1 MITVLLASH
10 NGASRL
16 PRTLSAFELLDEP
29 AGGWQLVVVDSA
41 STDNTSG
48 VVEQH
53 RGRLPLRCV
62 RHTRR
67 GKNAALNV
75 GLAHVEGDLVVFT
88 DDDVVPAPDWLVQL
102 KAAADRQPDYAVFG
116 GAILPLWPRV
126 PDPWITRAVPLGA
139 AYSVTAPGQA
149 EGPLGWQL
157 IWGPNMMVR
166 ASIFA
171 AGARFDESVGPDGTK
186 TYRMGSE
193 SSFTERL
200 AEQGVRFWHVSAAR
214 VQHVIRPNQLARAW
228 LLGRAFRHG
237 RCLADN
243 RMAEM
248 EAPRWAGVPRWVV
261 RRGLSMLGGAV
272 VALLRGDSDEAFR
285 RAWDLHILVGLGY
298 ELGKR
303 WRSGRRPVLLVSHRA
318 GSLTMLLLTLVF

>member
-16 PRTLSAFELLDEP
+16 PRTLSAFERLEEP

-41 STDNTSG
+41 STDGTCG
-48 VVEQH
+48 VVS
-53 RGRLPLRCV
+53 RYRSRLPVRCV
-62 RHTRR
+62 RHSRR
-67 GKNAALNV
+67 GKNAALNI
-75 GLAHVEGDLVVFT
+75 GLGHIEGDLVVLT

-116 GAILPLWPRV
+116 GAILPLWPRA
-126 PDPWITRAVPLGA
+126 PDPWITRVVPLGA
-139 AYSVTAPGQA
+139 AYSITDPKQA
-149 EGPLGWQL
+149 EGLLGWRF
-157 IWGPNMMVR
+157 IWGPNMLVR

-171 AGARFDESVGPDGTK
+171 NGARFDESIGPDGTK

-200 AEQGVRFWHVSAAR
+200 AEQGFRFWHAPEAR
-214 VQHVIRPNQLARAW
+214 VQHVVRPNQFDRAW

-243 RMAEM
+243 QLAKA

-261 RRGLSMLGGAV
+261 RRGLTALGGAAL
-272 VALLRGDSDEAFR
+272 ALLRFDSDAAFR
-285 RAWDLHILVGLGY
+285 RAWDLHITAGLGY
-298 ELGKR
+298 ELRKH
-303 WRSGRRPVLLVSHRA
+303 WRSRRRILLVGDRA
-318 GSLTMLLLTLVF
+318 GALTLLMHLCEI